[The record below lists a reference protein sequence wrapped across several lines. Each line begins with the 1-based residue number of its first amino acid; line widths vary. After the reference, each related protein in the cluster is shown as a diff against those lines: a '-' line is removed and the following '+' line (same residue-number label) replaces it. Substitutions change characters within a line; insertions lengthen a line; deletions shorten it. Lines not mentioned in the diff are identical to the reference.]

1 MKRTAAWL
9 LTLAL
14 TLPLL
19 SACSDGGENAE
30 TLPASPEPAAQAQ
43 TAEDAP
49 ETEPDLPDD
58 VPGADYDG
66 YAFRIGASNEN
77 NADYLHYLWV
87 EEMNGESVNDA
98 VFAANTYV
106 RDKYNVDLVWAEV
119 GDTHYNMYQHVVNS
133 VHAGDNACDCAIVH
147 DHTSVSAMLEGVLL
161 NLYEL
166 PAADTSKPWWPAFT
180 VDALTVNGKLYFDC
194 SYMKYDALAST
205 RAVFMNQGIAEELN
219 LTIPYD
225 MVREGTWTM
234 DVMRDMSSKAYID
247 VSGDGVKDAGDRY
260 GWAISGHT
268 YDYMEG
274 FGTDIY
280 KHADDGKSLYLD
292 FYTDYNLKIITQSCE
307 WFFGGGNDVW
317 FDGSGSNKENVGALK
332 MFAEGQSLF
341 SYNSIIRHVRSCA
354 DADMTY
360 SILPQPKLDETQTV
374 YYGGT
379 NDHPAVVPITCSD
392 RERTG
397 LILES
402 MAWAGK
408 KNIEPAYIEVAMKTR
423 YSSDPDSAEMLGMI
437 FRNRLVSAGY
447 YYSNLD
453 TISMAHDV
461 FWMKGGAQPE
471 IASWYKSQ
479 EKLELKRVEKINKFF
494 ADGE

>member
-14 TLPLL
+14 VLPLL
-19 SACSDGGENAE
+19 SACSDGGGEAE
-30 TLPASPEPAAQAQ
+30 DLPDSPVPLAQP
-43 TAEDAP
+43 AEDAA
-49 ETEPDLPDD
+49 ETEPAIADD
-58 VPGADYDG
+58 VPAADFEG
-66 YAFRIGASNEN
+66 YAFRIGASAEN
-77 NADYLHYLWV
+77 NADYLHYTYT
-87 EEMNGESVNDA
+87 EEMNGEGVNDA
-98 VFAANTYV
+98 VFNANTYV
-106 RDKYNVDLVWAEV
+106 RDKYNIDIVWSDT
-119 GDTHYNMYQHVVNS
+119 GDSHFNAYQHVINS
-133 VHAGDNACDCAIVH
+133 VHAGDDAYDCAILH
-147 DHTSVSAMLEGVLL
+147 DHASVTAMLEGVLL
-161 NLYEL
+161 NLNEL
-166 PAADTSKPWWPAFT
+166 PAVDTSKPWWPAFT
-180 VDALTVNGKLYFDC
+180 VNALTVNGKLYFNC
-194 SYMKYDALAST
+194 SSLKYDALAST
-205 RAVFMNQGIAEELN
+205 RAVFMNQDIAAELN
-219 LTIPYD
+219 LAIPYD

-234 DVMRDMSSKAYID
+234 DVMREMSEKAYID
-247 VSGDGVKDAGDRY
+247 VNGDGTKDAGDRY

-292 FYTDYNLKIITQSCE
+292 FYNDHNLKIITQSCS

-341 SYNSIIRHVRSCA
+341 SYNSVIRHVRSCA

-379 NDHPAVVPITCSD
+379 NDHPLVVPVTCSD
-392 RERTG
+392 HDRTG

-402 MAWAGK
+402 MAYAGK
-408 KNIEPAYIEVAMKTR
+408 TNVEPAYIEVAMKTR
-423 YSSDPDSAEMLGMI
+423 YAADPDTAEMLEMI
-437 FRNRLVSAGY
+437 FNNRLVSAGY
-447 YYSNLD
+447 FYSNLD
-453 TISMAHDV
+453 TLSMAHDV
-461 FWMKGGAQPE
+461 FWMKGGAEPE

-479 EKLELKRVEKINKFF
+479 EKMENKRVEKINKFF